1 MLPKLKVKS
10 VLSQLQPSRSVFA
23 PKTHYFLQPK
33 PASCCKT
40 DVPVASWNGRSQA
53 GHRDLSRTRRG
64 QQQLSQPLPAPCWSP
79 CPPGCWESIPGTSKR
94 ASPRPTREHPW
105 SPTRSAQHCLDC
117 GRLGWWSWHQGAMER
132 ADLPRTASFRS
143 VEAVK
148 AAAAAAAAFSVSRVS
163 SLMSP
168 LGREAEA
175 FLSHVAVPPPH
186 PMPCGDTA
194 SEVPWI
200 TFSHKS

>member
-1 MLPKLKVKS
+1 M
-10 VLSQLQPSRSVFA
+10 
-23 PKTHYFLQPK
+23 
-33 PASCCKT
+33 
-40 DVPVASWNGRSQA
+40 A
-53 GHRDLSRTRRG
+53 GHRDSSQTRRR
-64 QQQLSQPLPAPCWSP
+64 QQQPSQPLPAPCWSP
-79 CPPGCWESIPGTSKR
+79 SPPGCWESIPKAHKR
-94 ASPRPTREHPW
+94 TPPEPQQLCTAVFGLSHLTP
-105 SPTRSAQHCLDC
+105 AQDC
-117 GRLGWWSWHQGAMER
+117 GTLGWWGWHQGAMER

-175 FLSHVAVPPPH
+175 FLSHGAVPPPH
-186 PMPCGDTA
+186 PMPCGDIA
-194 SEVPWI
+194 SEIPRI